1 MYYSY
6 VSAYIHR
13 CSCWMYANNIVAFA
27 HLAHKSCCSTRGQL
41 ATARRWTRS
50 GGGLCGKV
58 GVCTLD
64 GIWAGNQASNQP
76 TLQNVTIFVFGPPRQ
91 FLPTHPAPAAKAHGA
106 WWITREPAGSSA
118 WLHKYCKCLTR
129 WQVGW
134 WQGTGVGQALH
145 PAQLSSCCLVG
156 QHFQQLKVDLSSKW
170 SSKNTWIA

>member
-1 MYYSY
+1 MHIY
-6 VSAYIHR
+6 VHR

-50 GGGLCGKV
+50 GGRAVRKSGRVHAWWHMSRQPSK
-58 GVCTLD
+58 
-64 GIWAGNQASNQP
+64 QP
-76 TLQNVTIFVFGPPRQ
+76 THFAKCHHFCFRSSTSVSTTSPHLPP
-91 FLPTHPAPAAKAHGA
+91 KAHGA